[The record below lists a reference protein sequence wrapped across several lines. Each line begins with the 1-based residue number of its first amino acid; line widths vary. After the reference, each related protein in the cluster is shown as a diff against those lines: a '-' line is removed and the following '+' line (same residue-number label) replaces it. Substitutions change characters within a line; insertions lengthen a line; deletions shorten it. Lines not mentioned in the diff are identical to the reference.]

1 MYLIVREFQVPNK
14 FYNIHKDTSA
24 QYAKWKIRN
33 HGCKTFLF
41 LFSIMLIIWWRG
53 EYVKKKTTKLLS
65 AIVFA
70 ISLMHCWTGIEQK
83 TVYIHQVVDIWVV
96 SHLEKL

>member
-41 LFSIMLIIWWRG
+41 LFSIMLIIW
-53 EYVKKKTTKLLS
+53 
-65 AIVFA
+65 
-70 ISLMHCWTGIEQK
+70 
-83 TVYIHQVVDIWVV
+83 
-96 SHLEKL
+96 